1 MNVTSTNAGV
11 DNVDVRRSDIPWAF
25 LQGEAWDSDTHTW
38 SAHGHGSSPLGNT
51 SIEAAVIEWAN
62 AGATIVGGCC
72 RVGPAESA
80 RMRSAVDA
88 YNDVLDQRTPL
99 T

>member
-1 MNVTSTNAGV
+1 MTNAGV
-11 DNVDVRRSDIPWAF
+11 DNARRFDMPCAF

-38 SAHGHGSSPLGNT
+38 SAHDHGSSPLGDT
-51 SIEAAVIEWAN
+51 SIGAAVVEWAN

-80 RMRSAVDA
+80 QMRSAVDA
-88 YNDVLDQRTPL
+88 YNRHA
-99 T
+99 